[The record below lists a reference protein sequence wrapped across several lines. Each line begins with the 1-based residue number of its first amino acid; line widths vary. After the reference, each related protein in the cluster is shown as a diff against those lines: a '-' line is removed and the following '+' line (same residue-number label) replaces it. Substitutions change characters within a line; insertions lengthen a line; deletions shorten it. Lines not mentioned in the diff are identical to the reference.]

1 MEERLPTANINKPL
15 REMTFTFRVKRKN
28 KKLNSTISSHHSFIE
43 FSIHL
48 TKHGL
53 NDYWAPTLCQ
63 HSWIKIDRNPDF
75 RNFLVHWKKTQGK
88 YHPNKKISYYKC
100 SEGKIHHK
108 LEHETRAYDLPHGV
122 GKGKFPRQSDNWAEI
137 CRWTE
142 AKDWSFNALLSS
154 SRFSFSS
161 L

>member
-1 MEERLPTANINKPL
+1 MEERLCKQQQILISPWEKWH
-15 REMTFTFRVKRKN
+15 TFRVKRKN

-48 TKHGL
+48 TKYGL

-63 HSWIKIDRNPDF
+63 HSWIKIDRNPEF

-88 YHPNKKISYYKC
+88 YHPNKKISYNKC

-108 LEHETRAYDLPHGV
+108 LEHKTRACDLPHGV

-137 CRWTE
+137 CRWTKVKGLE
-142 AKDWSFNALLSS
+142 FQCTTLFKIFI
-154 SRFSFSS
+154 F
-161 L
+161 